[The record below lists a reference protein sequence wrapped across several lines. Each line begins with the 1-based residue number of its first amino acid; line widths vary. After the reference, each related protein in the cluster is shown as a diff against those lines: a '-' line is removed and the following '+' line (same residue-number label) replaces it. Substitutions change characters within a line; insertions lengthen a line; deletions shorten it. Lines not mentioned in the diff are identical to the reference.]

1 MNAAWKIFSGKL
13 HKIKFMRTV
22 KIIISKELNNAF
34 NSWSTY
40 IGYLLFFCICGFISW
55 LSSSNIFYLGQA
67 SMMPFFIVINWTTFF
82 MVHTLTMKS
91 IADEK
96 RNGTLE
102 LLLTKPIKTNQL
114 ISGKFFSQ
122 LILIAIA
129 LCMTLPYYF
138 TVAFLGHIDFAT
150 VLLGYLGLVFISACY
165 ISIGIFASSLART
178 AATAF
183 FISLGIGLC
192 FQLLFGILAQQSG
205 SGFLAELFTY
215 LSIDEHFDS
224 LSRGILDT
232 RDIVYFL
239 SVITLFWSLSKFF
252 ICKIRY

>member
-1 MNAAWKIFSGKL
+1 
-13 HKIKFMRTV
+13 MRTV
-22 KIIISKELNNAF
+22 KIIIRKELNTAF

-40 IGYLLFFCICGFISW
+40 IGFLLFFCICGFISW

-67 SMMPFFIVINWTTFF
+67 SMMPFFIVISWTTFI

-102 LLLTKPIKTNQL
+102 LLLTKPIKTHQL
-114 ISGKFFSQ
+114 IGGKFLSQ

-138 TVAFLGHIDFAT
+138 TVATLGHIDIAP
-150 VLLGYLGLVFISACY
+150 VILGYFGLICISACY

-205 SGFLAELFTY
+205 NGFIAGLLTY

-232 RDIVYFL
+232 RDFVYFI
-239 SVITLFWSLSKFF
+239 SVITLFLSLSKFF
-252 ICKIRY
+252 ICKIRH

>member
-1 MNAAWKIFSGKL
+1 
-13 HKIKFMRTV
+13 MRTV

-82 MVHTLTMKS
+82 MVHALTMKS

-96 RNGTLE
+96 RSGTLE

-122 LILIAIA
+122 LIIIAIA
-129 LCMTLPYYF
+129 LGMTLPYYF
-138 TVAFLGHIDFAT
+138 TVMTLGHIDMAT
-150 VLLGYLGLVFISACY
+150 VILGYFGLLGISACY

-192 FQLLFGILAQQSG
+192 FQLLFGILARQIG
-205 SGFLAELFTY
+205 SGVIAELLTY

-232 RDIVYFL
+232 RDIIYFV
-239 SVITLFWSLSKFF
+239 SVIALFLSLSKFF
-252 ICKIRY
+252 ICKTRY

>member
-1 MNAAWKIFSGKL
+1 
-13 HKIKFMRTV
+13 MRTV
-22 KIIISKELNNAF
+22 KIIIRKELNTAF

-40 IGYLLFFCICGFISW
+40 IGFLLFFCICGFISW

-67 SMMPFFIVINWTTFF
+67 SMMPFFIVISWTTFI

-102 LLLTKPIKTNQL
+102 LLLTKPIKTHQL
-114 ISGKFFSQ
+114 IG
-122 LILIAIA
+122 IA

-138 TVAFLGHIDFAT
+138 TVATLGHIDIAP
-150 VLLGYLGLVFISACY
+150 VILGYFGLICISACY

-205 SGFLAELFTY
+205 NGFIAGLLTY

-232 RDIVYFL
+232 RDVVYFI
-239 SVITLFWSLSKFF
+239 SVITLFLSLSKFF
-252 ICKIRY
+252 ICKIRH

>member
-1 MNAAWKIFSGKL
+1 
-13 HKIKFMRTV
+13 MRTV
-22 KIIISKELNNAF
+22 KIIIRKELNTAF

-40 IGYLLFFCICGFISW
+40 IGFLLFFCICGFISW

-67 SMMPFFIVINWTTFF
+67 SMMPFFIVISWTTFI

-102 LLLTKPIKTNQL
+102 LLLTKPIKTHQ
-114 ISGKFFSQ
+114 
-122 LILIAIA
+122 LIAIA

-138 TVAFLGHIDFAT
+138 TVATLGHIDIAP
-150 VLLGYLGLVFISACY
+150 VILGYFGLICISACY

-205 SGFLAELFTY
+205 NGFIAGLLTY

-232 RDIVYFL
+232 RDVVYFI
-239 SVITLFWSLSKFF
+239 SVITLFLSLSKFF
-252 ICKIRY
+252 ICKIRH